1 MCRSFATPPPIT
13 KGRKMMDEQDR
24 VELLERANALA
35 LVSDTANREVLALIA
50 DLLKALKSPLYA

>member
-1 MCRSFATPPPIT
+1 
-13 KGRKMMDEQDR
+13 MMDEQDR

>member
-1 MCRSFATPPPIT
+1 
-13 KGRKMMDEQDR
+13 MMDEQDR

-35 LVSDTANREVLALIA
+35 MDTSSADREVAALIA